1 MSARRLLLLVTS
13 SLAVPVV
20 LALALAGPAGA
31 EPAGARPTFG
41 SHVSTC
47 AQHATGF
54 TGEHNPSHHR
64 GPAGWDG
71 EHCLTPGT

>member
-31 EPAGARPTFG
+31 EPAGPTFG

-54 TGEHNPSHHR
+54 TGEHNPSRHR